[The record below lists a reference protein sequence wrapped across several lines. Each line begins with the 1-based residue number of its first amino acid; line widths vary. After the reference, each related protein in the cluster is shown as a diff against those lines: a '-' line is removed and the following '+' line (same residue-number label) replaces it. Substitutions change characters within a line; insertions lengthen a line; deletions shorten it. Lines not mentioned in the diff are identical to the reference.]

1 MDPTQKSNKRGS
13 REFDFNFVIK
23 KDEETKAEDGTTK
36 IVKSEVVASR
46 LKVIASGGECS
57 SGRERLVFDLQ
68 SGKLIVE
75 GLESERNSNSTQPT
89 AAPADRQVVEEMASS
104 GWFAREVQ
112 RQSVPMTIEP
122 YREHYSNPPY
132 VSLTNNCNNLEVC
145 LEF

>member
-23 KDEETKAEDGTTK
+23 KDEETRAEDGTTK

-75 GLESERNSNSTQPT
+75 GLEREPKSAQPN
-89 AAPADRQVVEEMASS
+89 AVPADRQVVEEMASS
-104 GWFAREVQ
+104 GWFGREVQ
-112 RQSVPMTIEP
+112 RQPVPMTIEP
-122 YREHYSNPPY
+122 REHYSNPPY
-132 VSLTNNCNNLEVC
+132 ASLTNNFNNLEVC